1 MANALTPL
9 SPTYWSRIMGRKLF
23 KSTVYR
29 SIASFRE
36 EATLTDGQIVDRP
49 YRSDLYAETITRG
62 TALSNQDVTTTSDT
76 LTVSMYAG
84 MLFNVDKIDKAQN
97 KWDAARV
104 FAEDAAKKLAQAID
118 ADVLGEVRNAND
130 TVDYND
136 LDSAQTAGLPVPVT
150 AANVYKLFT
159 TAGRKL
165 DSNNVGSENRFAVI
179 SSEVKQALIEY
190 FGGKESMLG
199 DKTAEYANIGRAF
212 GFELYHSN
220 NLMGS
225 ARWTPVD
232 KPTDDATVTIEGVIF
247 TFDDTL
253 DTAVAGC
260 VHTEGSVAN
269 TTSHLAGL
277 INAGGVGVTND
288 SVSVSATNQRKVR
301 SMVAVATATYIDVY
315 VKGTPNVTVAT
326 SEAADL
332 WSHKAQHNVFGQ
344 KGAID
349 CVTQIEPTVEIASR
363 VAAGVL
369 GTNVLPYTLYATK
382 LFYDEKERVV
392 DVQVDSSNY

>member
-1 MANALTPL
+1 MTQLLTPL

-76 LTVSMYAG
+76 LTVSKYAG

-118 ADVLGEVRNAND
+118 AEVLSEVRNAND

-136 LDSAQTAGLPVPVT
+136 LDSTQTAGLPVPVT
-150 AANVYKLFT
+150 STNVYKLFT

-199 DKTAEYANIGRAF
+199 DKTSEYANIGRAF

-225 ARWTPVD
+225 ARWTAANTPS
-232 KPTDDATVTIEGVIF
+232 DADTVTIEGVVF
-247 TFDDTL
+247 TFETSTL
-253 DTAVAGC
+253 DAAGK
-260 VHTEGSVAN
+260 VKAETSVEVTNA
-269 TTSHLAGL
+269 HLADF
-277 INAGGVGVTND
+277 INSGGVATTTDGYVL
-288 SVSVSATNQRKVR
+288 SAANQRIVR
-301 SMVAVATATYIDVY
+301 NMVAVDTATYVDVY
-315 VKGTPNVTVAT
+315 VKGTPNVTVAG
-326 SEAADL
+326 SESADTWTL
-332 WSHKAQHNVFGQ
+332 KAQHNVFGQ

>member
-1 MANALTPL
+1 MTQLLTPL

-76 LTVSMYAG
+76 LTVSKYAG

-118 ADVLGEVRNAND
+118 ADVLAEVRNAND

-136 LDSAQTAGLPVPVT
+136 LDSTQTAGLPVPVT
-150 AANVYKLFT
+150 STNVYKLFT

-199 DKTAEYANIGRAF
+199 DKTSEYANIGRAF

-225 ARWTPVD
+225 ARWTAANTPS
-232 KPTDDATVTIEGVIF
+232 DADTVTIEGVVF
-247 TFDDTL
+247 TFETSTL
-253 DTAVAGC
+253 DAAGK
-260 VHTEGSVAN
+260 VKAETSVEVTNA
-269 TTSHLAGL
+269 HLADF
-277 INAGGVGVTND
+277 INSGGVATTTDGYVL
-288 SVSVSATNQRKVR
+288 SAANQRIVR
-301 SMVAVATATYIDVY
+301 NMVAVDTATYVDVY
-315 VKGTPNVTVAT
+315 VKGTPNVTVAG
-326 SEAADL
+326 SESADTWTL
-332 WSHKAQHNVFGQ
+332 KAQHNVFGQ

>member
-1 MANALTPL
+1 
-9 SPTYWSRIMGRKLF
+9 MGRKLF

-62 TALSNQDVTTTSDT
+62 TALSNQDITTTSDT
-76 LTVSMYAG
+76 MTINKYTG

-104 FAEDAAKKLAQAID
+104 FAEDAAKKLAQVID
-118 ADVLGEVRNAND
+118 ADVLYQVRNAND

-136 LDSAQTAGLPVPVT
+136 LDSAQTAGAPIPVT
-150 AANVYKLFT
+150 AANVYRLFT
-159 TAGRKL
+159 IAGRKL
-165 DSNNVGSENRFAVI
+165 DSNNVTPENRFAVI
-179 SSEVKQALIEY
+179 SSEVKQAVLEY
-190 FGGKESMLG
+190 YGGKESALG
-199 DKTAEYANIGRAF
+199 DKTSEYGNLGRAF

-220 NLMGS
+220 NLTGS
-225 ARWTPVD
+225 ARWTPANQ
-232 KPTDDATVTIEGVIF
+232 PSDADTVTIEGVVF
-247 TFDDTL
+247 TFETGSLDAAGKIKSETSTEVTL
-253 DTAVAGC
+253 DNLVAF
-260 VHTEGSVAN
+260 
-269 TTSHLAGL
+269 
-277 INAGGVGVTND
+277 INSGGVATTAQGYVL
-288 SVSVSATNQRKVR
+288 SAANQRTVR
-301 SMVAVATATYIDVY
+301 NFVAVDGTTYMDIY
-315 VKGTPNVTVAT
+315 VKGTPNVTVLG
-326 SEAADL
+326 SDAADT
-332 WSHKAQHNVFGQ
+332 WTYKTQHNVFGQ

-363 VAAGVL
+363 VAAGYL
-369 GTNVLPYTLYATK
+369 GTNVLPHTLYATN